1 MRGRKSLFGVV
12 AATLALSSQA
22 LGTEEKFTLVDRM
35 PPVEG
40 ELQRSIS
47 QQEEGSGL
55 TFTQKVYVQDF
66 DKAALFTYVTEANCA
81 EGVAGAEASDPFIV
95 ALRYIIKRPQN
106 FSTAVLHDIYKE
118 VYVEDL
124 DGRVRLYENLRGPE
138 MIELTESFKPA
149 CSGI

>member
-1 MRGRKSLFGVV
+1 MTTLKILLSGL
-12 AATLALSSQA
+12 AATVALSWPA

-35 PPVEG
+35 PSVEG

-47 QQEEGSGL
+47 QKEAESGL
-55 TFTQKVYVQDF
+55 TFTQKVFLQDF
-66 DKAALFTYVTEANCA
+66 GDTALFTYVTEANCA
-81 EGVAGAEASDPFIV
+81 EGVAAFEASRPFIV

-118 VYVEDL
+118 VYVQDR
-124 DGRVRLYENLRGPE
+124 DGRVRLYEDLRGPQ
-138 MIELTESFKPA
+138 MIELTDSFKPA

>member
-1 MRGRKSLFGVV
+1 MPDPKSLFAGL
-12 AATLALSSQA
+12 AASLLLAWPA
-22 LGTEEKFTLVDRM
+22 LGTEEEFTLVDRM
-35 PPVEG
+35 PPVAG
-40 ELQRSIS
+40 ELERSIA
-47 QQEEGSGL
+47 QLEAESGL

-66 DKAALFTYVTEANCA
+66 DKAALFTYVTEARCG
-81 EGVAGAEASDPFIV
+81 EGAAGTAPSGPFIV